1 MICLTLWPEN
11 KAMVSEF
18 FNKLKTQFGKLSK
31 INKYSIAALGFLTWL
46 TIFDS
51 NSLFTQAK
59 LSNTINKLETEKER
73 YGDLLQIAIK
83 DREELENNKEKFA
96 REKFLFHKE
105 NEEIIVI
112 QNQD

>member
-1 MICLTLWPEN
+1 
-11 KAMVSEF
+11 MVSAF
-18 FNKLKTQFGKLSK
+18 FGNLKSQFGKLSR

-51 NSLFTQAK
+51 NSLITQYK
-59 LSNTINKLETEKER
+59 LSKTVNKLEAEKVDYEEK
-73 YGDLLQIAIK
+73 LQVAIK
-83 DREELENNKEKFA
+83 DKLELENNKEKFA

-112 QNQD
+112 QNQE